1 MSPASVLGFT
11 ESRLQHIP
19 LPLQWVWPPLTEFS
33 LLRWLGAE
41 GVGGHHEVRV
51 ASVLLQTAAGVQ
63 RYRQPVVS
71 EGVVS
76 EGVVSEGGRA
86 DEGVASEGAGE
97 GVVEVEGVAGDW
109 VEGVGTGHGSL
120 QGGHRLVSALPPSVQ

>member
-1 MSPASVLGFT
+1 M
-11 ESRLQHIP
+11 
-19 LPLQWVWPPLTEFS
+19 WPPLTEFS

-41 GVGGHHEVRV
+41 GVGGHHEVCV

-63 RYRQPVVS
+63 RYGQP
-71 EGVVS
+71 VVS